1 MWKKLKFP
9 GLTHSRNGNTV
20 DSFFISSLWIRPL
33 SFHFVSLF
41 PHSFLFLP
49 FLSLLSPLSQAKCT
63 LPELRKLYFELKD
76 EIFSTASHSGYN
88 CDTGK
93 LEQLLKKYLG
103 DTMKLSDVDHPKYV
117 DRC

>member
-1 MWKKLKFP
+1 M
-9 GLTHSRNGNTV
+9 
-20 DSFFISSLWIRPL
+20 
-33 SFHFVSLF
+33 
-41 PHSFLFLP
+41 LP
-49 FLSLLSPLSQAKCT
+49 FLSLLSPLSQAKRT

-76 EIFSTASHSGYN
+76 EIFATASHSGYN

-117 DRC
+117 DRWLAGSTVSIAAEEVRHGDVTTLNM

>member
-1 MWKKLKFP
+1 MEEAQVSRANSQQKWKYS
-9 GLTHSRNGNTV
+9 GLSLHKQSVDKTTV
-20 DSFFISSLWIRPL
+20 ISFA
-33 SFHFVSLF
+33 SLF
-41 PHSFLFLP
+41 PHLSPVLP